1 MSIDAIHG
9 HYKYYNQN
17 IDRAHT
23 VRDVHREFS
32 PHHYSDLDMYQHYG
46 LLLTRQKAIDRGVD
60 GRIAA
65 YWHMPIKKIRVF
77 QSDSFTQHQCVLAR
91 FGGKKKPT
99 LLDAELEKTKTLRC
113 VELALLGILDVLHC
127 SVGTLGFVTRFASVA

>member
-1 MSIDAIHG
+1 
-9 HYKYYNQN
+9 
-17 IDRAHT
+17 
-23 VRDVHREFS
+23 
-32 PHHYSDLDMYQHYG
+32 MYQHYG

-99 LLDAELEKTKTLRC
+99 LLDADMDKAKTLRG
-113 VELALLGILDVLHC
+113 VRSALLGILDVLRY
-127 SVGTLGFVTRFASVA
+127 SVGTFVFVTPFAFFA